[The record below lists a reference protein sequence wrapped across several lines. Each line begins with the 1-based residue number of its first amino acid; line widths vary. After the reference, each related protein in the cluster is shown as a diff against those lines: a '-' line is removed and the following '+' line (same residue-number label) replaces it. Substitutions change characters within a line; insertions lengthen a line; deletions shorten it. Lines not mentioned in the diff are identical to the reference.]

1 MVTLQIYFISG
12 NLDTS
17 SSTTNTSQSILLA
30 GNIMYDQDGKKLDLS
45 LLDEDDDDDDI
56 QEFTIDDI
64 IQDLDLLDETDDEVI
79 QINYTQFEKSIQL
92 FSTFV

>member
-1 MVTLQIYFISG
+1 
-12 NLDTS
+12 
-17 SSTTNTSQSILLA
+17 
-30 GNIMYDQDGKKLDLS
+30 MYDQDGKKLDLS

>member
-1 MVTLQIYFISG
+1 
-12 NLDTS
+12 
-17 SSTTNTSQSILLA
+17 
-30 GNIMYDQDGKKLDLS
+30 MYDQDGKKLDLS

-79 QINYTQFEKSIQL
+79 QINYAQFEKSIQL